1 MHYLCIIF
9 SICYTSKVQGVV
21 LRKEQSLQETRKVL
35 FIILVLNW
43 LIATVK
49 VIVGVMSNSTA
60 VLSNGLESYA
70 DGASNIVGIIALKFC
85 LEPVDEDHPYGHGKF
100 ETFAT
105 ALIGCLLLVA
115 GYKIF
120 RESVS
125 KILNYIFNG
134 VVPEVS
140 FEPILI
146 IILSLTLL
154 ANVFIVLY
162 ELKKGKE
169 LKSSL
174 LIADAQHT
182 KTDLVATSVV
192 IVSCFLTNVF
202 HMIDPI
208 LSLVISLY
216 IFKTAYEI
224 FSDISQVF
232 SDKSRVEKEF
242 IEQQIKNY
250 PEIIDAHNIRSRGMS
265 NQIFL
270 DFHLNMNKDLT
281 LCEAHSITEQLE
293 KDIFESNEDIIDIT
307 IHMEPK

>member
-1 MHYLCIIF
+1 M
-9 SICYTSKVQGVV
+9 
-21 LRKEQSLQETRKVL
+21 RKEQRLKETRKVL
-35 FIILVLNW
+35 FLILILNW
-43 LIATVK
+43 VIATIK
-49 VIVGVMSNSTA
+49 VTVGLMSNSTA

-85 LEPVDEDHPYGHGKF
+85 LAPVDEDHPYGHGKF

-105 ALIGCLLLVA
+105 AVIGSLLLFA

-120 RESVS
+120 RESLS
-125 KILNYIFNG
+125 KILNYVING

-146 IILSLTLL
+146 VVLSLTLL
-154 ANVFIVLY
+154 ANIFIVSY

-192 IVSCFLTNVF
+192 ILSCFLTNIF
-202 HMIDPI
+202 HMFDPI
-208 LSLVISLY
+208 LSLVISIY
-216 IFKTAYEI
+216 IFKTAFDI

-232 SDKSRVEKEF
+232 SDHSRVEKKF
-242 IEQQIKNY
+242 IQERVKNY

-281 LCEAHSITEQLE
+281 LLEAHRITELLE